1 MTRGLVLVVLVVL
14 AVAAVAAWGGVVVV
28 RAQGA
33 STSDGVY
40 TAVQATTGQV
50 LYAQTCE
57 NCHQPAKFTGA
68 EWTRAYVG
76 RPLAEVN
83 GAMTEMPAD
92 NPGTLTP
99 DDIASLIAYFLQMNN
114 YPAGQ
119 APLSGAPDALK
130 SIMVAPRP

>member
-1 MTRGLVLVVLVVL
+1 MARGTMGL
-14 AVAAVAAWGGVVVV
+14 AIAAVAMAACASTVGAV
-28 RAQGA
+28 RTQGA

-130 SIMVAPRP
+130 SIMVTPRP